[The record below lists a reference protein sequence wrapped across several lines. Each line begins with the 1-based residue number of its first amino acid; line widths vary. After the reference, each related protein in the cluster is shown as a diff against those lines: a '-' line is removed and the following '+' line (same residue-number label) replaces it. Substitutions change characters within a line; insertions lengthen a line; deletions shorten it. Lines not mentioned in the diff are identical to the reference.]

1 MRCHGS
7 GKQANQGQHNG
18 RDLAFKRD
26 YKRTVKAMETKS
38 FRLAGNYRDLVKG
51 QQYTTT
57 ELSVSSGI
65 NLKTLRER
73 LARRGKR
80 DMVFPKDL
88 DPVGEYRSTAYRLE
102 TDADIFSMSWLRR
115 PITKCSKDGVGE

>member
-1 MRCHGS
+1 M
-7 GKQANQGQHNG
+7 
-18 RDLAFKRD
+18 D
-26 YKRTVKAMETKS
+26 TKT

-80 DMVFPKDL
+80 DMVYPKDL
-88 DPVGEYRSTAYRLE
+88 DPVGKYRSATHRLE
-102 TDADIFSMSWLRR
+102 TDADIFSMKWLRR
-115 PITKCSKDGVGE
+115 PITKCSKNGVGE